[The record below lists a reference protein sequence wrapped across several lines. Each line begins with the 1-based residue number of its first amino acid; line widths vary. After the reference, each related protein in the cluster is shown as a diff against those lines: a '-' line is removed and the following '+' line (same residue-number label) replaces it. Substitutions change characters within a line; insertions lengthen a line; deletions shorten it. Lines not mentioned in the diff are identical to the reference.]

1 MIVSVL
7 EVDQLSVEFHIQA
20 GIVRAVNEVSF
31 SLEAGQ
37 TLAIVGESGSGK
49 SATALSLLRLNP
61 EPPCV
66 YAGGRILFGDRDLLS
81 LSERQM
87 RSVRGKGIAMV
98 FQDPMTSLNPVRTVG
113 AQIVESLVRHER
125 LTKAEA
131 RTRAVQALRNV
142 QIANPEERAGQYPHQ
157 LSGGMRQRVMI
168 AIALACRPQVLVAD
182 EPTTALDVTVQAQ
195 ILELLSDL
203 KNRMEMGVILITH
216 DLGMVAEAADEVLVM
231 YAGRTVERAPVVDL
245 FAQPLMPY
253 TLALLGSVP
262 RADRPRGVV
271 TDPIPGAP
279 PDLLRLPTGCS
290 FRPRC
295 NFAHDAC
302 AIRVPALTEKAPG
315 HAAACVLSPG
325 ELMAAASGATTSLR
339 PADATEAGS

>member
-1 MIVSVL
+1 
-7 EVDQLSVEFHIQA
+7 
-20 GIVRAVNEVSF
+20 
-31 SLEAGQ
+31 
-37 TLAIVGESGSGK
+37 
-49 SATALSLLRLNP
+49 
-61 EPPCV
+61 
-66 YAGGRILFGDRDLLS
+66 
-81 LSERQM
+81 
-87 RSVRGKGIAMV
+87 
-98 FQDPMTSLNPVRTVG
+98 MTSLNPVTTVG

-131 RTRAVQALRNV
+131 RTRAVQALRDV
-142 QIANPEERAGQYPHQ
+142 RIANPEERAGQYPHH

-168 AIALACRPQVLVAD
+168 AIALACRPKVLVAD

-271 TDPIPGAP
+271 SDPIPGTP
-279 PDLLRLPTGCS
+279 PDLLKLPSGCS

-295 NFAHDAC
+295 GFAHNAC
-302 AIRVPALTEKAPG
+302 AMAVPALAEKAPG
-315 HAAACVLSPG
+315 HAAACILSPD
-325 ELMAAASGATTSLR
+325 ELMAATAATTLSTE
-339 PADATEAGS
+339 PADKRAVDS